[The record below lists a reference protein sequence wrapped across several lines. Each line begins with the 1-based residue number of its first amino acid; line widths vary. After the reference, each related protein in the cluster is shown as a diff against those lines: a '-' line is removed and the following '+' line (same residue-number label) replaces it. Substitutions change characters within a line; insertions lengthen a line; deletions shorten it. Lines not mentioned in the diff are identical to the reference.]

1 MLYLILGDK
10 ASWKNDSNIN
20 EHFTV
25 AKIRAMYNKVWESKR
40 AIFWNAN
47 ETYFFNITKGCNTLN
62 GWYAYKYTDG
72 SVKNMMLKKSSTII
86 CLTIQLLLN
95 IICMILVYS
104 YAIKTKIPVE
114 LDVEFPI
121 DLYFSFAGY
130 LLLLLLIV
138 FNIITIICI
147 VSEIINLKNKNT
159 DNSSVKRIIIIP
171 LVFIFC
177 FQLVVAIP
185 AATQKIKNVSDVNL
199 SFDDDYSGVI
209 SDLDSYYIC
218 VDNPIA
224 KAGYLEKYYTDNN
237 QNIRLLCSYQ
247 QGKYSFLNDDFEIID
262 ESEYSFKNK
271 VEKEK
276 YTLYYDIDGDSV
288 SYALTVI
295 KNDFRYIAI
304 FNDENLLKDSY
315 SIEEFVNDSMSIYD
329 EWSRI

>member
-1 MLYLILGDK
+1 MYV
-10 ASWKNDSNIN
+10 
-20 EHFTV
+20 T
-25 AKIRAMYNKVWESKR
+25 KI
-40 AIFWNAN
+40 
-47 ETYFFNITKGCNTLN
+47 
-62 GWYAYKYTDG
+62 
-72 SVKNMMLKKSSTII
+72 
-86 CLTIQLLLN
+86 
-95 IICMILVYS
+95 
-104 YAIKTKIPVE
+104 KIPVQ
-114 LDVEFPI
+114 LYVGFEFLN
-121 DLYFSFAGY
+121 DLYLSFAGY
-130 LLLLLLIV
+130 LFFLLLIV

-177 FQLVVAIP
+177 FQLVGAIP
-185 AATQKIKNVSDVNL
+185 AATQKVKNFSDVNL
-199 SFDDDYSGVI
+199 SFDDEYSDAI

-224 KAGYLEKYYTDNN
+224 KAGYLEKYYIDNN
-237 QNIRLLCSYQ
+237 QDIRFLCSYQ
-247 QGKYSFLNDDFEIID
+247 QGKYSFFNDDFEIID

-276 YTLYYDIDGDSV
+276 YTLYYDLDGDSV

-315 SIEEFVNDSMSIYD
+315 SVEDFVNDSLSIYD
-329 EWSRI
+329 EWNNI

>member
-1 MLYLILGDK
+1 M
-10 ASWKNDSNIN
+10 
-20 EHFTV
+20 T
-25 AKIRAMYNKVWESKR
+25 
-40 AIFWNAN
+40 
-47 ETYFFNITKGCNTLN
+47 
-62 GWYAYKYTDG
+62 
-72 SVKNMMLKKSSTII
+72 LKKSSTII

-95 IICMILVYS
+95 IICMILVYM
-104 YAIKTKIPVE
+104 YVTKIKIPVQ
-114 LDVEFPI
+114 LYVGFEFLN
-121 DLYFSFAGY
+121 DLYLSFAGY
-130 LLLLLLIV
+130 LFFLLLIV

-177 FQLVVAIP
+177 FQLVGAIP
-185 AATQKIKNVSDVNL
+185 AATQKVKNFSDVNL
-199 SFDDDYSGVI
+199 SFDDEYSDAI

-224 KAGYLEKYYTDNN
+224 KAGYLEKYYIDNN
-237 QNIRLLCSYQ
+237 QDIRFLCSYQ
-247 QGKYSFLNDDFEIID
+247 QGKYSFFNDDFEIID

-276 YTLYYDIDGDSV
+276 YTLYYDLDGNSV

-304 FNDENLLKDSY
+304 FSDENLLKDSY
-315 SIEEFVNDSMSIYD
+315 SIEDFVNDSLSIYD
-329 EWSRI
+329 EWNSI

>member
-1 MLYLILGDK
+1 M
-10 ASWKNDSNIN
+10 
-20 EHFTV
+20 T
-25 AKIRAMYNKVWESKR
+25 
-40 AIFWNAN
+40 
-47 ETYFFNITKGCNTLN
+47 
-62 GWYAYKYTDG
+62 
-72 SVKNMMLKKSSTII
+72 LKKSSTII

-95 IICMILVYS
+95 IICMILIYKYV
-104 YAIKTKIPVE
+104 IKTKIPVE
-114 LDVEFPI
+114 MYDGFLN
-121 DLYFSFAGY
+121 DLYLSFAGY
-130 LLLLLLIV
+130 LFFLLLIV

-159 DNSSVKRIIIIP
+159 DNSSVKRIIIIT

-185 AATQKIKNVSDVNL
+185 AATQKIKDVSDVNL
-199 SFDDDYSGVI
+199 SFDDEYSGVI

-224 KAGYLEKYYTDNN
+224 KAGDLEKYYIDNN
-237 QNIRLLCSYQ
+237 QDIRFLCSYQ
-247 QGKYSFLNDDFEIID
+247 QGKYSFFNDDFEIID

-276 YTLYYDIDGDSV
+276 YTLYYYLDGNSV

-315 SIEEFVNDSMSIYD
+315 SIEDFVNDSLSIYD
-329 EWSRI
+329 EWSSIKD

>member
-1 MLYLILGDK
+1 MYV
-10 ASWKNDSNIN
+10 
-20 EHFTV
+20 T
-25 AKIRAMYNKVWESKR
+25 KI
-40 AIFWNAN
+40 
-47 ETYFFNITKGCNTLN
+47 
-62 GWYAYKYTDG
+62 
-72 SVKNMMLKKSSTII
+72 
-86 CLTIQLLLN
+86 
-95 IICMILVYS
+95 
-104 YAIKTKIPVE
+104 KIPVQ
-114 LDVEFPI
+114 LYVGFEFLN
-121 DLYFSFAGY
+121 DLYLSFAGY
-130 LLLLLLIV
+130 LFFLLLIV

-177 FQLVVAIP
+177 FQLVGAIP
-185 AATQKIKNVSDVNL
+185 AATQKVKNFSDVNL
-199 SFDDDYSGVI
+199 SFDDEYSGAI

-224 KAGYLEKYYTDNN
+224 KAGYLEKYYIDNN
-237 QNIRLLCSYQ
+237 QDIRFLCSYQ
-247 QGKYSFLNDDFEIID
+247 QGKYSFFNDDFEIID

-276 YTLYYDIDGDSV
+276 YTLYYDLDGNSV

-315 SIEEFVNDSMSIYD
+315 SIEDFVNDSLSIYD
-329 EWSRI
+329 EWNSI

>member
-1 MLYLILGDK
+1 M
-10 ASWKNDSNIN
+10 
-20 EHFTV
+20 T
-25 AKIRAMYNKVWESKR
+25 
-40 AIFWNAN
+40 
-47 ETYFFNITKGCNTLN
+47 
-62 GWYAYKYTDG
+62 
-72 SVKNMMLKKSSTII
+72 LKKSSTII

-95 IICMILVYS
+95 IICMILVYM
-104 YAIKTKIPVE
+104 YVTKIKIPVQ
-114 LDVEFPI
+114 LYVGFEFLN
-121 DLYFSFAGY
+121 DLYLSFAGY
-130 LLLLLLIV
+130 LFFLLLIV

-177 FQLVVAIP
+177 FQLVGAIP
-185 AATQKIKNVSDVNL
+185 AATQKVKNFSDVNL
-199 SFDDDYSGVI
+199 SFDDEYSDAI

-224 KAGYLEKYYTDNN
+224 KAGYLEKYYIDNN
-237 QNIRLLCSYQ
+237 QDIRFLCSYQ
-247 QGKYSFLNDDFEIID
+247 QGKYSFFNDDFEIID

-276 YTLYYDIDGDSV
+276 YTLYYDLDGDSV

-315 SIEEFVNDSMSIYD
+315 SVEDFVNDSLSIYD
-329 EWSRI
+329 EWNNI

>member
-1 MLYLILGDK
+1 
-10 ASWKNDSNIN
+10 
-20 EHFTV
+20 
-25 AKIRAMYNKVWESKR
+25 
-40 AIFWNAN
+40 
-47 ETYFFNITKGCNTLN
+47 
-62 GWYAYKYTDG
+62 
-72 SVKNMMLKKSSTII
+72 
-86 CLTIQLLLN
+86 
-95 IICMILVYS
+95 MILVYS
-104 YAIKTKIPVE
+104 YVIKTKIPVE

-147 VSEIINLKNKNT
+147 VYEIINLKNKNT

-199 SFDDDYSGVI
+199 SFDDEYSGVI
-209 SDLDSYYIC
+209 SDLKSYYIC
-218 VDNPIA
+218 VDNTIA
-224 KAGYLEKYYTDNN
+224 KAGYLEKYYIDNN
-237 QNIRLLCSYQ
+237 QDIRLLCLYQ

-271 VEKEK
+271 VEKGK
-276 YTLYYDIDGDSV
+276 YTLYYDIDGNSV

-329 EWSRI
+329 EWSSI

>member
-1 MLYLILGDK
+1 M
-10 ASWKNDSNIN
+10 
-20 EHFTV
+20 T
-25 AKIRAMYNKVWESKR
+25 
-40 AIFWNAN
+40 
-47 ETYFFNITKGCNTLN
+47 
-62 GWYAYKYTDG
+62 
-72 SVKNMMLKKSSTII
+72 LKKSSTII

-95 IICMILVYS
+95 IVCMILAYMYV
-104 YAIKTKIPVE
+104 IKIKIPVQLYVGFEFLNE
-114 LDVEFPI
+114 LY
-121 DLYFSFAGY
+121 LSFAGY
-130 LLLLLLIV
+130 LFFLLLIV

-177 FQLVVAIP
+177 FQLVGAIP
-185 AATQKIKNVSDVNL
+185 AATQKVKNFSDVNL
-199 SFDDDYSGVI
+199 SFDDEYSDAI

-224 KAGYLEKYYTDNN
+224 KAGYLEKYYIDNN
-237 QNIRLLCSYQ
+237 QDIRFLCSYQ

-315 SIEEFVNDSMSIYD
+315 SIEDFVNDSLSIYD
-329 EWSRI
+329 EWNSI

>member
-1 MLYLILGDK
+1 M
-10 ASWKNDSNIN
+10 
-20 EHFTV
+20 T
-25 AKIRAMYNKVWESKR
+25 
-40 AIFWNAN
+40 
-47 ETYFFNITKGCNTLN
+47 
-62 GWYAYKYTDG
+62 
-72 SVKNMMLKKSSTII
+72 LKKSSTII

-95 IICMILVYS
+95 IVCMILVYM
-104 YAIKTKIPVE
+104 YVTKIKIPVQ
-114 LDVEFPI
+114 LYVGFEFLN
-121 DLYFSFAGY
+121 DLYLSFAGY
-130 LLLLLLIV
+130 LFFLLLIV

-177 FQLVVAIP
+177 FQLVGAIP
-185 AATQKIKNVSDVNL
+185 AATQKIKDVSDVNL
-199 SFDDDYSGVI
+199 SFDDEYSGVI

-224 KAGYLEKYYTDNN
+224 KAGYLEKYYIDNN
-237 QNIRLLCSYQ
+237 QDIRFLCSYQ
-247 QGKYSFLNDDFEIID
+247 QGKYSFFNDDFEIID

-276 YTLYYDIDGDSV
+276 YTLYYDLDGNSV

-304 FNDENLLKDSY
+304 FNDENLLKNSY
-315 SIEEFVNDSMSIYD
+315 SIEDFVNDSMSIYD
-329 EWSRI
+329 EWNSI

>member
-1 MLYLILGDK
+1 M
-10 ASWKNDSNIN
+10 
-20 EHFTV
+20 
-25 AKIRAMYNKVWESKR
+25 KI
-40 AIFWNAN
+40 
-47 ETYFFNITKGCNTLN
+47 
-62 GWYAYKYTDG
+62 
-72 SVKNMMLKKSSTII
+72 KKSSTII

-95 IICMILVYS
+95 IVCMILVYM
-104 YAIKTKIPVE
+104 YVTKIKIPVQ
-114 LDVEFPI
+114 LYVGFEFLN
-121 DLYFSFAGY
+121 DLYLSFAGY
-130 LLLLLLIV
+130 LFFLLLIV

-177 FQLVVAIP
+177 FQLVGAIP
-185 AATQKIKNVSDVNL
+185 AATQKVKNFSDVNL
-199 SFDDDYSGVI
+199 SFDDEYSDAI

-224 KAGYLEKYYTDNN
+224 KAGYLEKYYRDNN
-237 QNIRLLCSYQ
+237 QDIRFLCSYQ

-276 YTLYYDIDGDSV
+276 YTLYYDLDGDSV

-304 FNDENLLKDSY
+304 FSDENLLKDPY
-315 SIEEFVNDSMSIYD
+315 SIEDFVNDSLSIYD
-329 EWSRI
+329 EWNNI

>member
-1 MLYLILGDK
+1 M
-10 ASWKNDSNIN
+10 
-20 EHFTV
+20 T
-25 AKIRAMYNKVWESKR
+25 
-40 AIFWNAN
+40 
-47 ETYFFNITKGCNTLN
+47 
-62 GWYAYKYTDG
+62 
-72 SVKNMMLKKSSTII
+72 LKKNLKII

-95 IICMILVYS
+95 IICMILVYR
-104 YAIKTKIPVE
+104 YVIKTKIPVQ
-114 LDVEFPI
+114 LYVGFEFLN
-121 DLYFSFAGY
+121 DLYLSFAGY
-130 LLLLLLIV
+130 LFFLLLIV

-177 FQLVVAIP
+177 FQLVGAIP
-185 AATQKIKNVSDVNL
+185 AATQKVKNFSDVNL
-199 SFDDDYSGVI
+199 SFDNEYSSVI

-224 KAGYLEKYYTDNN
+224 KAGYLEKYYIDNN
-237 QNIRLLCSYQ
+237 QDIRLLCSYQ
-247 QGKYSFLNDDFEIID
+247 QGKYSFFNDDFEIID

-276 YTLYYDIDGDSV
+276 YTLYYDLDGDSV

-304 FNDENLLKDSY
+304 FSDENLLKDSY
-315 SIEEFVNDSMSIYD
+315 SIEDFVNDSLRIYD
-329 EWSRI
+329 EWNSI

>member
-1 MLYLILGDK
+1 
-10 ASWKNDSNIN
+10 
-20 EHFTV
+20 
-25 AKIRAMYNKVWESKR
+25 
-40 AIFWNAN
+40 
-47 ETYFFNITKGCNTLN
+47 
-62 GWYAYKYTDG
+62 
-72 SVKNMMLKKSSTII
+72 
-86 CLTIQLLLN
+86 
-95 IICMILVYS
+95 MILVYS
-104 YAIKTKIPVE
+104 YVIKTKIPVE

-147 VSEIINLKNKNT
+147 VYEIINLKNKNT

-199 SFDDDYSGVI
+199 SFDDEYSGVI
-209 SDLDSYYIC
+209 SDLKSYYIC
-218 VDNPIA
+218 VDNTIA

-247 QGKYSFLNDDFEIID
+247 QGKYRFLNDDFEIID

-271 VEKEK
+271 VEKGK
-276 YTLYYDIDGDSV
+276 YTLYYDIDGNSV

-329 EWSRI
+329 EWSSI

>member
-1 MLYLILGDK
+1 M
-10 ASWKNDSNIN
+10 
-20 EHFTV
+20 T
-25 AKIRAMYNKVWESKR
+25 
-40 AIFWNAN
+40 
-47 ETYFFNITKGCNTLN
+47 
-62 GWYAYKYTDG
+62 
-72 SVKNMMLKKSSTII
+72 LKKSSTII

-95 IICMILVYS
+95 IICMILVYR
-104 YAIKTKIPVE
+104 YVIKIKIPVE
-114 LDVEFPI
+114 MYDGFLN
-121 DLYFSFAGY
+121 DLFLSFAGY
-130 LLLLLLIV
+130 LFFLLLIV

-171 LVFIFC
+171 LAFIFC
-177 FQLVVAIP
+177 YQLVVAIP
-185 AATQKIKNVSDVNL
+185 AATQKIKDVSDVNL
-199 SFDDDYSGVI
+199 SFDDEYSSVI

-224 KAGYLEKYYTDNN
+224 KAGYLEKYYIDNN
-237 QNIRLLCSYQ
+237 QDIRFLCSYQ
-247 QGKYSFLNDDFEIID
+247 QGKYSFFNDDFEIID

-276 YTLYYDIDGDSV
+276 YTLYYDLDGDSV

-315 SIEEFVNDSMSIYD
+315 SIEDFVNDSLSIYD
-329 EWSRI
+329 EWNSI

>member
-1 MLYLILGDK
+1 
-10 ASWKNDSNIN
+10 
-20 EHFTV
+20 
-25 AKIRAMYNKVWESKR
+25 
-40 AIFWNAN
+40 
-47 ETYFFNITKGCNTLN
+47 
-62 GWYAYKYTDG
+62 
-72 SVKNMMLKKSSTII
+72 MMLKKSSTII

-104 YAIKTKIPVE
+104 YVIKTKIPVE
-114 LDVEFPI
+114 LYVEFPI

-159 DNSSVKRIIIIP
+159 DNSSVKRIIITP

-199 SFDDDYSGVI
+199 SFDDEYSGVI
-209 SDLDSYYIC
+209 SDLNSYYIC

-247 QGKYSFLNDDFEIID
+247 QRKYSFLNDDFEIID
-262 ESEYSFKNK
+262 ESEYSLKNK
-271 VEKEK
+271 VEKGK

-304 FNDENLLKDSY
+304 FNDENLSKDSY

-329 EWSRI
+329 EWSSI

>member
-1 MLYLILGDK
+1 M
-10 ASWKNDSNIN
+10 
-20 EHFTV
+20 T
-25 AKIRAMYNKVWESKR
+25 
-40 AIFWNAN
+40 
-47 ETYFFNITKGCNTLN
+47 
-62 GWYAYKYTDG
+62 
-72 SVKNMMLKKSSTII
+72 LKKSSTII

-95 IICMILVYS
+95 IVCMILVYM
-104 YAIKTKIPVE
+104 YVTKIKIPVQ
-114 LDVEFPI
+114 LYVGFEFLN
-121 DLYFSFAGY
+121 DLYLSFAGY
-130 LLLLLLIV
+130 LFFLLLIV

-177 FQLVVAIP
+177 FQLVGAIP
-185 AATQKIKNVSDVNL
+185 AATQKVKNFSDVNL
-199 SFDDDYSGVI
+199 SFDDEYSDAI

-224 KAGYLEKYYTDNN
+224 KAGYLEKYYRDNN
-237 QNIRLLCSYQ
+237 QDIRFLCSYQ
-247 QGKYSFLNDDFEIID
+247 QGKYSFFNDDFEIID

-276 YTLYYDIDGDSV
+276 YTLYYDLDGDSV

-315 SIEEFVNDSMSIYD
+315 SIEDFVNDSLSIYD
-329 EWSRI
+329 EWNSI

>member
-1 MLYLILGDK
+1 MI
-10 ASWKNDSNIN
+10 
-20 EHFTV
+20 
-25 AKIRAMYNKVWESKR
+25 
-40 AIFWNAN
+40 
-47 ETYFFNITKGCNTLN
+47 
-62 GWYAYKYTDG
+62 
-72 SVKNMMLKKSSTII
+72 LKKSSTII
-86 CLTIQLLLN
+86 CLIIQLLLN
-95 IICMILVYS
+95 IVCMILVYS
-104 YAIKTKIPVE
+104 YVIKTKIPVE
-114 LDVEFPI
+114 MYVGFLNN
-121 DLYFSFAGY
+121 LYLSFAGY

-147 VSEIINLKNKNT
+147 ASEIINVKNKNT

-171 LVFIFC
+171 LAFIFC

-185 AATQKIKNVSDVNL
+185 AATQKIKSASDVNL
-199 SFDDDYSGVI
+199 SFDDEYSGAI

-224 KAGYLEKYYTDNN
+224 KAGYLEKYYADNN

-262 ESEYSFKNK
+262 ESEYSLKNK
-271 VEKEK
+271 VESEK
-276 YTLYYDIDGDSV
+276 YTLYYDLDGNSI

-315 SIEEFVNDSMSIYD
+315 SIEDFVNDSLSIYD
-329 EWSRI
+329 EWNSI